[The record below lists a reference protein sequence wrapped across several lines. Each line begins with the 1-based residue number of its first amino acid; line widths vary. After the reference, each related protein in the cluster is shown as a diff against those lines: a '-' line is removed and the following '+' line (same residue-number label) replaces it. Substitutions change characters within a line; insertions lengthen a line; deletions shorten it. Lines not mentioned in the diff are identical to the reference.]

1 MMNFMSQMCSLPNFM
16 PPRGL
21 ALPDSPGLFKFQ
33 IQNGFQNKRES
44 KGHCM
49 QLKGYLGPDYARKLL
64 LYSKEQIVLP
74 LKEVRLKTSR
84 KE

>member
-1 MMNFMSQMCSLPNFM
+1 
-16 PPRGL
+16 
-21 ALPDSPGLFKFQ
+21 
-33 IQNGFQNKRES
+33 
-44 KGHCM
+44 M